1 MCVPGSMDELFDRE
15 SMGILSPKSDK
26 NYTSSTSNSSVS
38 KNVSSLSEPSSIS
51 SQPSA
56 KRVIISEC
64 LCYVSNNIDRITLS
78 NLTST
83 VCSFYTEQ
91 EISKAKSAL
100 SSIANNLECM
110 KNRIGPNKKYRE
122 VADICEFF
130 LEADKAKARDNLPL
144 FVASN
149 LSRIPSS
156 SSEEMST
163 SSIVQRL
170 SSLESELER
179 VKNISIANNT
189 EIASLK
195 SSSANTSVI
204 APQPAAPVSGIPIR
218 IQTSAMRPRLQS
230 LASNASQSKR
240 PRVDST
246 DEEGYKTVMSRKTRK
261 HVVGKKTDCTITG
274 AKPKFDIFVY
284 HLEASVTSDAV
295 SKFITNNGI
304 QVHSIK
310 RVSHADA
317 QYASFKVNVFREH
330 YDRLCGEDA
339 CNFWPSEVRCR
350 PFIKPRNNG
359 SEI

>member
-1 MCVPGSMDELFDRE
+1 
-15 SMGILSPKSDK
+15 MGILSPKSG
-26 NYTSSTSNSSVS
+26 NNNMSSTSNSSVS
-38 KNVSSLSEPSSIS
+38 KNVSSEPSSLS
-51 SQPSA
+51 SQLST
-56 KRVIISEC
+56 KWVIISEC

-91 EISKAKSAL
+91 EISKAKLAL
-100 SSIANNLECM
+100 SSFANNLECM
-110 KNRIGPNKKYRE
+110 KNRIGSNKKSRE
-122 VADICEFF
+122 VTDDICDFF

-144 FVASN
+144 FFACN

-156 SSEEMST
+156 TSEEMST

-204 APQPAAPVSGIPIR
+204 ASQPAAPVSGIPIR

-246 DEEGYKTVMSRKTRK
+246 DEEGYKTVTSRKPRK

-310 RVSHADA
+310 RVSHTDA

-330 YDRLCGEDA
+330 YDLLCGEDA